1 MKTYTEEEIK
11 RIKTQEWDK
20 GWRWGLL
27 VATVIWVIS
36 FITVRLLFL

>member
-11 RIKTQEWDK
+11 HIKSQEWDK

-27 VATVIWVIS
+27 AATIAWIAANITGRLS
-36 FITVRLLFL
+36 FL